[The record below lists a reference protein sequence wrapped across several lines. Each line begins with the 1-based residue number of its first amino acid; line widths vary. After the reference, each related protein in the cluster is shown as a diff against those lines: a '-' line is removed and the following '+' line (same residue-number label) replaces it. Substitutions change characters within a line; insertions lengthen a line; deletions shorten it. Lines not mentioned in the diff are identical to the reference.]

1 MITTGEN
8 DLIYFKREEWHMF
21 TLLMLGSGIF
31 WTATYILII
40 RRSFLDHTYG
50 MPLVALCANISW
62 EGIFSFIYPPF
73 IIQHVVNLVW
83 FALDM
88 VIFIQLLRYGPRE
101 FADLSKRA
109 FYGVCS
115 LTLLTGFGAFF
126 LFSSLSHRSVLLPFL
141 YVAIFVYDVIYLG
154 MVYKQ
159 QRDLTGPFNNP
170 ITESNQ
176 MEIPLS

>member
-73 IIQHVVNLVW
+73 IIQHVS
-83 FALDM
+83 
-88 VIFIQLLRYGPRE
+88 I
-101 FADLSKRA
+101 S
-109 FYGVCS
+109 
-115 LTLLTGFGAFF
+115 FGLPWTW
-126 LFSSLSHRSVLLPFL
+126 LFSYNCFAMVPASLLISQSEP
-141 YVAIFVYDVIYLG
+141 
-154 MVYKQ
+154 
-159 QRDLTGPFNNP
+159 
-170 ITESNQ
+170 S
-176 MEIPLS
+176 MEY